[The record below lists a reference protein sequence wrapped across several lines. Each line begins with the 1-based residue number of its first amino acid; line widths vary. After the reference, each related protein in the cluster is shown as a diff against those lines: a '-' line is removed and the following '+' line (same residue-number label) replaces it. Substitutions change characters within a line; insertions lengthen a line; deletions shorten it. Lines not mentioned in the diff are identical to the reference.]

1 MGLDQ
6 CAIDEMRPRVLDPLG
21 LDARDVARVNPRR
34 LLQLARHRP
43 ARPVLLQA
51 RAGPDRELESPRALV
66 IVAVLRLQADVA
78 EEAGEK
84 RTVNALVGRRRRV
97 LANPELGGHL
107 AQLPRQVAPFAHAD
121 VREEM
126 LAAHLEKLSVRLL
139 VREFLLEELPQILE
153 LHEVGGVVA
162 ELLVRAVGS
171 LALVLRAVAW
181 ILDRKR
187 GGEDDHLGEAIELPR
202 GEQHTC
208 DARVD
213 RQARELLAE
222 LAEAAFGL
230 EGADPAT

>member
-6 CAIDEMRPRVLDPLG
+6 CAIDEMRRRVLDPLG

-51 RAGPDRELESPRALV
+51 RAGPDRELQSTSALV
-66 IVAVLRLQADVA
+66 VIAVLRLQANVA

-107 AQLPRQVAPFAHAD
+107 AQLPRQVAPFAHAH

-187 GGEDDHLGEAIELPR
+187 GADDDQLGEANAIAPR
-202 GEQHTC
+202 AQRTG
-208 DARVD
+208 DARSD
-213 RQARELLAE
+213 QQAREV
-222 LAEAAFGL
+222 
-230 EGADPAT
+230 